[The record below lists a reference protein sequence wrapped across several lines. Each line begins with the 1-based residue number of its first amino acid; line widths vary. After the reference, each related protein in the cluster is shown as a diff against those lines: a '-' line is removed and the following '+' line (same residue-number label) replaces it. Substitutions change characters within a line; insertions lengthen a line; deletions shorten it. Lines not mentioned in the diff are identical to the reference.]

1 MLVKV
6 LEVKLN
12 PVNLYMFRVNN
23 RNARIMVWN
32 LLPIKILKL
41 KN

>member
-23 RNARIMVWN
+23 RNDRIMVWN